1 MTTGYV
7 IRAQY
12 FLPTKVNDWFPVN
25 TWEGLERQRR
35 NALDDGVELVDNSTG
50 RKFSTYNVP
59 AVLIEESPNRN
70 LIEEATEEEEGEDE
84 EFASWNSD
92 KEIKEDSQAAQTFW
106 NALYDPNGSSDNS
119 RWIAYKAL
127 EGIANNNGMGG
138 KDCVLR
144 TICESASSPIS
155 HKSGIFGELL
165 HILLT

>member
-1 MTTGYV
+1 M
-7 IRAQY
+7 
-12 FLPTKVNDWFPVN
+12 N

-35 NALDDGVELVDNSTG
+35 DVLKNEVELVDNSTG
-50 RKFSTYNVP
+50 RKFSTYDVP

-70 LIEEATEEEEGEDE
+70 EIEETIEGEGKEEEDE
-84 EFASWNSD
+84 EFASWDND
-92 KEIKEDSQAAQTFW
+92 KEIKEESETAQTFW

-144 TICESASSPIS
+144 TICESASTPIS